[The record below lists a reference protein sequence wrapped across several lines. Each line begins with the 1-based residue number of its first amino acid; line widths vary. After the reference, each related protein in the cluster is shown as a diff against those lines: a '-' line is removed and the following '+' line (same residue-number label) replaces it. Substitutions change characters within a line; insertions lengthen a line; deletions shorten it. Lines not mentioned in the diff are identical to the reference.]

1 LSAPIIWIGIPIIFS
16 LLLFFLR
23 TSRLFSLIVGGGIS
37 AFLALLAL
45 TFRVESV
52 FPLGPISLE
61 ISSTFTLLGRNFVIT
76 DSERFIVALMFAM
89 CAFWIFGSRISGTN
103 SFFVPNIL
111 AIISLFVAAL
121 SVQPFLYAA
130 LIIEIAVLIS
140 IPIFFQRGQPVKQ
153 GIIRF
158 LVFQTLAVPFI
169 LFSGWG
175 FDSAPSSVDSQATY
189 FQAGVLLAI
198 GLGLWLAIFP
208 FHTWVPLLA
217 RDGHPYSAGFIFS
230 MIPTTILI
238 FSLDFFNTF
247 NWLREQS
254 LFLTISQILGIVMIV
269 LGGLFA
275 AFQRELT
282 RLVGYAVMVEIG
294 FSLLALSLNQ
304 VIGWQS
310 YILILIPRIIGI
322 AICTLAISIWK
333 NKELNMD
340 IDSFQGEFYK
350 SSYTMVGFLV
360 GWFTFSGLPL
370 LPGFPTKLPILIGL
384 SQISISSIIFVSIGL
399 FGLFVAGFRLLAI
412 IFTTSNNQNEIESES
427 LLQKL
432 FFSFG
437 VIVLLAM
444 GIFPSLVLNP
454 FLEILSAFANLK

>member
-16 LLLFFLR
+16 LLIFFIR
-23 TSRLFSLIVGGGIS
+23 ANRFFSLVVGGGIS

-45 TFRVESV
+45 TFRIERV
-52 FPLGPISLE
+52 FPLGPVSLE
-61 ISSTFTLLGRNFVIT
+61 ISSTLNILGRNFVIT
-76 DSERFIVALMFAM
+76 DSERFIVAIMFAM

-111 AIISLFVAAL
+111 AIITLFVAAL

-238 FSLDFFNTF
+238 FFLDFFNTF
-247 NWLREQS
+247 SWLREQA
-254 LFLTISQILGIVMIV
+254 LLLTISQILGITMIV

-282 RLVGYAVMVEIG
+282 RLIGYAVMVEIG

-310 YILILIPRIIGI
+310 YILIMIPRIIGI

-350 SSYTMVGFLV
+350 STYTMVGFLV

-399 FGLFVAGFRLLAI
+399 FGLFVAGFRFLAI
-412 IFTTSNNQNEIESES
+412 IFTTSNIEIEIESES
-427 LLQKL
+427 LLQKI

-437 VIVLLAM
+437 VVVLLAM

>member
-1 LSAPIIWIGIPIIFS
+1 MNAPIIWIGIPMIFS
-16 LLLFFLR
+16 LILFFVRANRVITL
-23 TSRLFSLIVGGGIS
+23 LVGGGIS

-45 TFRVESV
+45 TFKIESV
-52 FPLGPISLE
+52 FPLGPLSLE
-61 ISSTFTLLGRNFVIT
+61 ISSTFSILGRNFVIT
-76 DSERFIVALMFAM
+76 DSERFIVALMFSM

-103 SFFVPNIL
+103 SFFVPNVL
-111 AIISLFVAAL
+111 AIITLFVAAL

-175 FDSAPSSVDSQATY
+175 FAAAPSSIDSQATY

-198 GLGLWLAIFP
+198 GSGLWLAIFP
-208 FHTWVPLLA
+208 FHTWIPLLA
-217 RDGHPYSAGFIFS
+217 RDGHPYSAGFILS

-238 FSLDFFNTF
+238 FFLDFLNTF
-247 NWLREQS
+247 SWLREQS
-254 LFLTISQILGIVMIV
+254 ILLSISQILGIVMIIM
-269 LGGLFA
+269 GGLFA

-282 RLVGYAVMVEIG
+282 RLIGYAVMVEIG

-304 VIGWQS
+304 IIGWQS
-310 YILILIPRIIGI
+310 YILIMIPRIIGI

-340 IDSFQGEFYK
+340 IDGFHGEFYK
-350 SSYTMVGFLV
+350 STFAMVGFLV

-384 SQISISSIIFVSIGL
+384 SQITLTSIIFVSIGL
-399 FGLFVAGFRLLAI
+399 FGLFVAGFRFLAI
-412 IFTTSNNQNEIESES
+412 IFSTRNNENKIETES
-427 LLQKL
+427 LLQKI

-437 VIVLLAM
+437 VVLLLAM

-454 FLEILSAFANLK
+454 FLEILSAFANLN

>member
-1 LSAPIIWIGIPIIFS
+1 MSAPIIWIGIPIIFS
-16 LLLFFLR
+16 LILFFLR
-23 TSRLFSLIVGGGIS
+23 ASRLLSLIVGGGIS

-45 TFRVESV
+45 TFRIGSV
-52 FPLGPISLE
+52 FPLGPISME
-61 ISSTFTLLGRNFVIT
+61 ISSTFTILGRNFVIT

-89 CAFWIFGSRISGTN
+89 CAFWIVGSRISGTN
-103 SFFVPNIL
+103 SFFVPNVL
-111 AIISLFVAAL
+111 AMITLFVAAL

-238 FSLDFFNTF
+238 FFLDFFNTF
-247 NWLREQS
+247 SWLREQA
-254 LFLTISQILGIVMIV
+254 LLLTISQVLGIIMIV

-282 RLVGYAVMVEIG
+282 RLIGYAVMVEIG

-310 YILILIPRIIGI
+310 YILVLIPRIIGI

-340 IDSFQGEFYK
+340 IDAFRGEFYK
-350 SSYTMVGFLV
+350 STYTMVGFLL

-399 FGLFVAGFRLLAI
+399 FGLFVAGFRFLAI
-412 IFTTSNNQNEIESES
+412 IFSKQDTAYKTESES
-427 LLQKL
+427 LLQKI

-437 VIVLLAM
+437 VVILLTM

>member
-1 LSAPIIWIGIPIIFS
+1 MSAPIIWIGIPIIFS

>member
-1 LSAPIIWIGIPIIFS
+1 MSAPIIWIGIPIIFS

-23 TSRLFSLIVGGGIS
+23 ASRLLSLVIGGGIS

-45 TFRVESV
+45 TFRIGSV

-61 ISSTFTLLGRNFVIT
+61 ISSTFTILGRNFVIS
-76 DSERFIVALMFAM
+76 DSERFIVALLFAM

-103 SFFVPNIL
+103 SFFVPNVL
-111 AIISLFVAAL
+111 AIITLFVAAL

-175 FDSAPSSVDSQATY
+175 FDSAPSSVDSQSTY

-238 FSLDFFNTF
+238 FFLDFFNTF
-247 NWLREQS
+247 SWLREQA
-254 LFLTISQILGIVMIV
+254 LLLTISQILGITMIV

-282 RLVGYAVMVEIG
+282 RLIGYAVMVEIG

-310 YILILIPRIIGI
+310 YILVLIPRIIGI

-340 IDSFQGEFYK
+340 IDSFKGEFYK
-350 SSYTMVGFLV
+350 STYTMVGYLL

-384 SQISISSIIFVSIGL
+384 SQLSISSIIFVSIGL
-399 FGLFVAGFRLLAI
+399 FGLFVAGFRFLAI
-412 IFTTSNNQNEIESES
+412 IFSTQSNENETESEP
-427 LLQKL
+427 LLQKI
-432 FFSFG
+432 FFSIG
-437 VIVLLAM
+437 VVILLTM

-454 FLEILSAFANLK
+454 FLEILSAFVNLK

>member
-1 LSAPIIWIGIPIIFS
+1 MSAPLIWIGIPLIFS
-16 LLLFFLR
+16 LMLFIIRGNRLL
-23 TSRLFSLIVGGGIS
+23 TLIIGGGIS

-45 TFRVESV
+45 TFKIESV

-61 ISSTFTLLGRNFVIT
+61 ISSTFTILGRNFVIT
-76 DSERFIVALMFAM
+76 DSERLIVALLYSM

-103 SFFVPNIL
+103 SFFVPNVL
-111 AIISLFVAAL
+111 VIITLFVAAL

-153 GIIRF
+153 GIIRY

-169 LFSGWG
+169 LFAGWG
-175 FDSAPSSVDSQATY
+175 FEVAPTSVDSQAAY
-189 FQAGVLLAI
+189 YQAGVLLAI

-230 MIPTTILI
+230 MIPTTIFI
-238 FSLDFFNTF
+238 FFLDFFNTF
-247 NWLREQS
+247 SWLREET
-254 LFLTISQILGIVMIV
+254 LLLTICQILGIVMIV

-294 FSLLALSLNQ
+294 FSLLAISLNQ

-310 YILILIPRIIGI
+310 YILIMIPRIIGI

-333 NKELNMD
+333 NKELNID
-340 IDSFQGEFYK
+340 FDSFHGVYYQSTFA
-350 SSYTMVGFLV
+350 VLGFLV

-384 SQISISSIIFVSIGL
+384 SQLTITPLIFVSIGL
-399 FGLFVAGFRLLAI
+399 FGLFVAGFRFLAI
-412 IFTTSNNQNEIESES
+412 IFSTRHNENEIESES
-427 LLQKL
+427 LLQKIY
-432 FFSFG
+432 FSIG
-437 VIVLLAM
+437 IVLLIIM
-444 GIFPSLVLNP
+444 GIFPSVVLNP

>member
-1 LSAPIIWIGIPIIFS
+1 MSAPIIWIGIPIIFS

-45 TFRVESV
+45 TFRIESV

-294 FSLLALSLNQ
+294 FSLLAMSLNQ

-350 SSYTMVGFLV
+350 SSFTMVGFLV
-360 GWFTFSGLPL
+360 GWFSFSGLPL

-427 LLQKL
+427 LLQKI

>member
-1 LSAPIIWIGIPIIFS
+1 MSAPIIWIGIPIIFS

-89 CAFWIFGSRISGTN
+89 GAFWIFGSRISGTN

>member
-1 LSAPIIWIGIPIIFS
+1 MSAPIIWIGIPMIFS
-16 LLLFFLR
+16 FLLFFIR
-23 TSRLFSLIVGGGIS
+23 ANRLLTLIIGGGIS

-45 TFRVESV
+45 TFKIESV
-52 FPLGPISLE
+52 FPLGPLSLE
-61 ISSTFTLLGRNFVIT
+61 ISSTFTILGRNFVIV

-103 SFFVPNIL
+103 SFFVPHVL
-111 AIISLFVAAL
+111 AIITLFIAAL

-153 GIIRF
+153 GILRY

-175 FDSAPSSVDSQATY
+175 FDAAPSSVDSQATY
-189 FQAGVLLAI
+189 FQAGALLAI

-230 MIPTTILI
+230 MIPTTILL
-238 FSLDFFNTF
+238 FFMDFFNTF
-247 NWLREQS
+247 SWLREQS
-254 LFLTISQILGIVMIV
+254 LLITISQMLGIIMIV
-269 LGGLFA
+269 TGGLFA

-282 RLVGYAVMVEIG
+282 RLIGYAVMVEIG

-304 VIGWQS
+304 IIGWQS

-333 NKELNMD
+333 NKELKMD
-340 IDSFQGEFYK
+340 MNSFQGEFYK
-350 SSYTMVGFLV
+350 STFTMVGFLL

-384 SQISISSIIFVSIGL
+384 SQISITSIIFVSIGL
-399 FGLFVAGFRLLAI
+399 FGLFVAGFRFLAI
-412 IFTTSNNQNEIESES
+412 IFSTRNIEDEIESET
-427 LLQKL
+427 LLQKI
-432 FFSFG
+432 FFSLG
-437 VIVLLAM
+437 VVLLLAM
-444 GIFPSLVLNP
+444 GIFPSLILNP
-454 FLEILSAFANLK
+454 FLEILSAFTNLK